1 MKNVRLPGEAN
12 PESQRQS
19 WHAGFSWP
27 TLSKV
32 RLLVASSQLAERRER
47 LSSPATQLDTKSAF
61 PLRSPNSPRRG
72 DGRVGQ
78 PGQMANSERSWP
90 ADLSLAATRRLD
102 LRIRLF
108 GAAGQLALGKVGVL
122 ARELEKAH
130 FEQRVGLLAGGRLA
144 LERGPTG
151 ESAC

>member
-1 MKNVRLPGEAN
+1 
-12 PESQRQS
+12 
-19 WHAGFSWP
+19 
-27 TLSKV
+27 
-32 RLLVASSQLAERRER
+32 
-47 LSSPATQLDTKSAF
+47 
-61 PLRSPNSPRRG
+61 
-72 DGRVGQ
+72 
-78 PGQMANSERSWP
+78 MANSERSWP